1 MGIFVSTRRNNF
13 GHFFSTW
20 WFGTF
25 DWRVD
30 GLFSFLFLFP
40 PQVKMHQPTNH
51 PMHEVYKRS
60 STQRPYVAKFLK
72 NYLKKKKSTSRRP
85 TNLLWNE
92 LSDFATTYMESKW
105 CPPIG
110 QICVCLWN
118 FGFTRWASFPNHY
131 LFHIHCWYQSMLYA

>member
-1 MGIFVSTRRNNF
+1 
-13 GHFFSTW
+13 
-20 WFGTF
+20 
-25 DWRVD
+25 VD